1 MNENIAALK
10 EAIRLKDSPMKV
22 AHMRLNTRSYRPN
35 IELVRDPV
43 QYGLVEEVAQ
53 ITDSI
58 EALAV
63 SFEFNGLLSLSFFFV
78 FTVLSAVLFYSK
90 FESVPTL
97 LLVRM

>member
-10 EAIRLKDSPMKV
+10 EAIRLKDSPMRV

-58 EALAV
+58 EALGV
-63 SFEFNGLLSLSFFFV
+63 SFISTCLIYIS
-78 FTVLSAVLFYSK
+78 
-90 FESVPTL
+90 
-97 LLVRM
+97 

>member
-22 AHMRLNTRSYRPN
+22 AHMRLNTRAYRPN

-53 ITDSI
+53 ISDSI
-58 EALAV
+58 EALSV
-63 SFEFNGLLSLSFFFV
+63 SNRCFIL
-78 FTVLSAVLFYSK
+78 VLSCLSSNYV
-90 FESVPTL
+90 
-97 LLVRM
+97 M